1 MALETLR
8 SHKFRSFLT
17 VLGVII
23 GVLTVVMISSIL
35 TGVRKNLVGLVQE
48 YGTDNIFA
56 FHLKSGLQGL
66 PSRKEM
72 ARKPLTV
79 EDASSR
85 LKTPFAGA
93 ARFSGTL

>member
-1 MALETLR
+1 MKRTQYSENIRMALETIR
-8 SHKFRSFLT
+8 SNMFRSFLT

-56 FHLKSGLQGL
+56 FHLKSGFQGL
-66 PSRKEM
+66 PSR
-72 ARKPLTV
+72 LV
-79 EDASSR
+79 IFFNSR
-85 LKTPFAGA
+85 E
-93 ARFSGTL
+93 